1 MKILCVLLRG
11 LAIAGFTVTAALAGE
26 GQVVST
32 MDSAGYT
39 YIEVEQN
46 GQKDWLAAET
56 IKVSVGQKIQFEEFS
71 MMSNFRSESLQR
83 TFATMRFV
91 NTVKVVPSAPIVPAK

>member
-11 LAIAGFTVTAALAGE
+11 IAIAGLTVAAAFAGE

-46 GQKDWLAAET
+46 GQKDWLSAEPV
-56 IKVSVGQKIQFEEFS
+56 KVSVGQKIQFEEFS
-71 MMSNFRSESLQR
+71 LMTNFRSESLQR
-83 TFATMRFV
+83 TFPAMRFV
-91 NTVKVVPSAPIVPAK
+91 NTVKVVPSAPSVPAK